1 MMIGM
6 IWTFMILITAQL
18 VMVTFVTVMQIM
30 DYKIIK
36 MEKLP
41 ITDREAMA
49 AGYEG
54 SWQNGWGDKV
64 PEIVTNC
71 NHDYGKGKRSIDLNY
86 RGTLTIT
93 LCDVCKYYYMTDS
106 GD

>member
-1 MMIGM
+1 M
-6 IWTFMILITAQL
+6 
-18 VMVTFVTVMQIM
+18 
-30 DYKIIK
+30 
-36 MEKLP
+36 KLP
-41 ITDREAMA
+41 MNKREADD

-64 PEIVTNC
+64 PEKVEKCT
-71 NHDYGKGKRSIDLNY
+71 HPWGEGKRRIDLNY

-93 LCDVCKYYYMTDS
+93 LCDICKYYYITDS